1 MGKNRSLFSHTHI
14 KKNKIY
20 VCLDWLF
27 SLFLC
32 ENKLTHFR
40 NICFFITQT
49 QKLRLITLN
58 NKKLIQKTEN

>member
-1 MGKNRSLFSHTHI
+1 MEKNCSLFSHTRI

-40 NICFFITQT
+40 NICYFRPKP
-49 QKLRLITLN
+49 KLRPITLN